1 MKLEL
6 QPNQVAVL
14 DYSRREVAIVTL
26 NETDSTQIEE
36 ALYGMGYDMSNC
48 YYMS

>member
-1 MKLEL
+1 MILEL

-14 DYSRREVAIVTL
+14 DYSTRQVSIVTL
-26 NETDSTQIEE
+26 NETDSTEIEE